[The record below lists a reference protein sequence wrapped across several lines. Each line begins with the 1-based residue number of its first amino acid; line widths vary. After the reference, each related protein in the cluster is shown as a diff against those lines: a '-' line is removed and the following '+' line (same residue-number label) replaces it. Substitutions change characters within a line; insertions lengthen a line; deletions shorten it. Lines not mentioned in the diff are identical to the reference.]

1 MLMTSASMRDYF
13 RDCLGQALRKS
24 NVRISDTA
32 QVYVVHLLSEFARS
46 ENAYAGTDA
55 GEKPVLVELL
65 SRAHEAEPQEAVRIY
80 KHMGDSSLYQA
91 GFFRESI
98 ERHGRGYYVSMGGS
112 AYASVADLVRTSA
125 ASTSALFHELSDRFA
140 ELVELLDA
148 MSLHGAEPSALDD
161 KKIFGLVERYKRTG
175 DTAALETLKAHG
187 IVLRPGVD
195 DDDRGIN

>member
-1 MLMTSASMRDYF
+1 MTSASMRDYF
-13 RDCLGQALRKS
+13 RECLGQALRKTP
-24 NVRISDTA
+24 VRLSDTA

-46 ENAYAGTDA
+46 ENVYAGTDA

-65 SRAHEAEPQEAVRIY
+65 SRAHDAEPQEAVRIY
-80 KHMGDSSLYQA
+80 KHMGDSSLYHS
-91 GFFRESI
+91 GFFKDSV
-98 ERHGRGYYVSMGGS
+98 ERHGRDYYVSMGGS
-112 AYASVADLVRTSA
+112 AYASVADLVRSSA

-148 MSLHGAEPSALDD
+148 MSLHGAEPEKLDD
-161 KKIFGLVERYKRTG
+161 KKILALIERFRRTG
-175 DTAALETLKAHG
+175 DAAALETLKAHG